1 MGSKRA
7 SDQIAVKIDFALS
20 IKMVNDTVKVSVVL
34 LRNGNLTKKYIEV
47 NNREFSEKLIYI
59 ETNFFVYLVECNV
72 VLIKVFTLELCQT
85 NTE

>member
-20 IKMVNDTVKVSVVL
+20 IKMVNDTVKVSVV
-34 LRNGNLTKKYIEV
+34 RNGNLTKKYIEV